1 VAVKQLFNE
10 SQQSIDEF
18 LNEIVLITGVKH
30 RNLVKLKGC
39 CITTLK
45 KRLLV
50 YEYVENNDLEQALFV
65 GKGKHMLNWPLRF
78 NICLGMARGLFYL
91 HEIAQPRI
99 IHRDIKASNILLD
112 KDLQARI
119 ADFGLA
125 LLFPEDQTH
134 ITTMHIVGT
143 K

>member
-1 VAVKQLFNE
+1 
-10 SQQSIDEF
+10 
-18 LNEIVLITGVKH
+18 
-30 RNLVKLKGC
+30 
-39 CITTLK
+39 
-45 KRLLV
+45 
-50 YEYVENNDLEQALFV
+50 
-65 GKGKHMLNWPLRF
+65 
-78 NICLGMARGLFYL
+78 
-91 HEIAQPRI
+91 
-99 IHRDIKASNILLD
+99 LLD

>member
-1 VAVKQLFNE
+1 
-10 SQQSIDEF
+10 
-18 LNEIVLITGVKH
+18 
-30 RNLVKLKGC
+30 
-39 CITTLK
+39 
-45 KRLLV
+45 
-50 YEYVENNDLEQALFV
+50 
-65 GKGKHMLNWPLRF
+65 MLNWPVRF
-78 NICLGMARGLFYL
+78 NICLGVARGLFYL

-134 ITTMHIVGT
+134 ITTMHIAGT
-143 K
+143 KWVKIYIFNLSFNNHFFSMQSSYINKVQLPFN